1 MAEGSERQKIVW
13 NAPAP
18 APEIGVAAPEV
29 GVAAPEVGVSAG
41 ASAGGAGNN
50 SRRGGHGGRRYI
62 GTKHV
67 FLTGMDLF
75 TSEEVKKREKRAE
88 RFSTELGLAY
98 KPVEVA

>member
-1 MAEGSERQKIVW
+1 MTGIVRF
-13 NAPAP
+13 N
-18 APEIGVAAPEV
+18 
-29 GVAAPEVGVSAG
+29 
-41 ASAGGAGNN
+41 
-50 SRRGGHGGRRYI
+50 I